1 MKTMRRCD
9 IASGDI
15 LAWTEFPGAK
25 LSHYLIKMIAY
36 MTNDIYGHVGVAWRM
51 HDGIEDELITVEA
64 TIPRIAISRSTDDT
78 VMHCVPMDIVWTN
91 LNKKFLMDRIG
102 LSYSVADAIRA
113 HLGIVSK
120 KDDRYQC
127 VELAH
132 EFLGLSGYLVTE
144 DLRPGPFVR
153 NLVSE
158 HSKSVY
164 RVI

>member
-1 MKTMRRCD
+1 MKTIRRCD
-9 IASGDI
+9 VSSGDI

-25 LSHYLIKMIAY
+25 LSHYLIKAIAF

-51 HDGIEDELITVEA
+51 HDGLDDELITVEA
-64 TIPRIAISRSTDDT
+64 TIPRIAISRSTNDS
-78 VMHCVPMDIVWTN
+78 VMHCVPMDIVWTQR
-91 LNKKFLMDRIG
+91 NKQFLVDRLD
-102 LSYSVADAIRA
+102 LSYSIADAARA
-113 HLGIVSK
+113 YLGIVSK

-132 EFLGLSGYLVTE
+132 EFLSMSGYLVTE
-144 DLRPGPFVR
+144 DLRPGPFIR

-158 HSKSVY
+158 HDKTVY